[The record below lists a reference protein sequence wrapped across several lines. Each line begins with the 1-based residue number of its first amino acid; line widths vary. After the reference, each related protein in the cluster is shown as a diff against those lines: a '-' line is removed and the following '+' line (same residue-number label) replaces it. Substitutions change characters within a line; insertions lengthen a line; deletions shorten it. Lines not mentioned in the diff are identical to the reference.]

1 MERVKNESSDALL
14 RMQDF
19 IGRDNP
25 GITPWISMGR
35 SSWAYW
41 VSVGKAPPPALRI
54 ANRTVMWRRSDIEK
68 FIREGGWFPEK
79 QGEKEQV
86 TA

>member
-1 MERVKNESSDALL
+1 MERVKQESGDALL
-14 RMQDF
+14 RLADF
-19 IGRDNP
+19 CGRENP

-35 SSWAYW
+35 SSWLYW

-68 FIREGGWFPEK
+68 FIADGGWHPEK
-79 QGEKEQV
+79 QGQAE
-86 TA
+86 AA